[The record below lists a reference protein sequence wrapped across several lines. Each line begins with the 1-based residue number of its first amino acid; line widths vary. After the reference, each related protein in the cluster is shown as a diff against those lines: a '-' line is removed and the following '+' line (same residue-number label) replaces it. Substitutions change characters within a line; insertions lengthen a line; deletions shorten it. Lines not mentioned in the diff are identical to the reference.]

1 MVGNQREADLRTL
14 LIHEKETWENWR
26 EEKKKHTI
34 CYFDFKLKS
43 NNQTDCSN

>member
-26 EEKKKHTI
+26 EEKKKTHDMLLW
-34 CYFDFKLKS
+34 F
-43 NNQTDCSN
+43 